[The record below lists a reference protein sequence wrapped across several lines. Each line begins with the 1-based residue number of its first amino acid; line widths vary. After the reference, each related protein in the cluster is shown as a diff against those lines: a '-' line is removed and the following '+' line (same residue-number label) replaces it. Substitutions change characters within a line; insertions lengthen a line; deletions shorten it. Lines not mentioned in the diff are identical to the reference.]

1 MVLRNKLLACFAIG
15 LFFGSKTLIAQQESF
30 IYDGTHDGYA
40 GLHAYYFQE
49 SLVNTPEQA
58 LSNQFTPFQN
68 DVQSLSVN
76 PGVVWVRIDIVNR
89 SSDAIGIKLDLASYD
104 RVDWYLIDNGVFI
117 DSAFTGELRVDPS
130 KEEYIENNIFNLQK
144 LRSGFRN
151 TVLIRLVNTEQIVI
165 PLRIDRISSLQ
176 GTNSN
181 RRFIFGVYTGIMLVM
196 FLYNIFLAF
205 SIRERIYLHYLG
217 HLLFAWLTQAAFQGI
232 AAYYFWPGNAY
243 LTIIGFT
250 VATCM
255 VSVFGILFMRG
266 FLQTSTHMPGHDKVL
281 QVLVVFYL
289 VSVVLA
295 FSGIAKETFALV
307 LPVQALVSV
316 FILYVTVRLVVKG
329 SKQARF
335 YLIGWALLFVGIT
348 IYVLKDFGVLPYNDV
363 TNYALMAGTA
373 LEVVLLSIALAD
385 RINILEE
392 EKRSLISRQKDDLQR
407 EVAIRTAELRSTNSS
422 LEKAYNDIKEAQS
435 QLINAEKM
443 ASLGQL
449 TAGIAH
455 EINNPVNF
463 INANVKPLKRDFSDL
478 LEIINQ
484 YRGIRPGHAAEDME
498 RIRHL
503 EQEMDLEYTSR
514 EVLELLSGI
523 SEGAVRTTEIVRGL
537 RIFSRLD
544 EAEFNKSNVIEGLE
558 STLILLNSAM
568 QNDVTVER
576 DYADLPMIDCYPG
589 KLNQVFMNI
598 IGNGV
603 YAVLKRPDKRI
614 PGKLIIRAANAGDY
628 IKISF
633 IDNGCGMSK
642 KTLENMFEP
651 FYTTKPVGEG
661 TGMGMAISYG
671 IIVNEHK
678 GKLYAESEPGV
689 GSSVHIEIPKNLS
702 DKPVKG
708 VIDL

>member
-455 EINNPVNF
+455 EINNPINF

-523 SEGAVRTTEIVRGL
+523 SEGAMRTTEIVRGL

>member
-1 MVLRNKLLACFAIG
+1 
-15 LFFGSKTLIAQQESF
+15 
-30 IYDGTHDGYA
+30 
-40 GLHAYYFQE
+40 
-49 SLVNTPEQA
+49 
-58 LSNQFTPFQN
+58 
-68 DVQSLSVN
+68 
-76 PGVVWVRIDIVNR
+76 
-89 SSDAIGIKLDLASYD
+89 
-104 RVDWYLIDNGVFI
+104 
-117 DSAFTGELRVDPS
+117 
-130 KEEYIENNIFNLQK
+130 
-144 LRSGFRN
+144 
-151 TVLIRLVNTEQIVI
+151 
-165 PLRIDRISSLQ
+165 
-176 GTNSN
+176 
-181 RRFIFGVYTGIMLVM
+181 
-196 FLYNIFLAF
+196 
-205 SIRERIYLHYLG
+205 LG

-455 EINNPVNF
+455 EINNPINF

-523 SEGAVRTTEIVRGL
+523 SEGAMRTTEIVRGL

-544 EAEFNKSNVIEGLE
+544 EAEFNKSNVMEGLE

>member
-1 MVLRNKLLACFAIG
+1 MALRNKILLCFAIC
-15 LFFGSKTLIAQQESF
+15 LFGGGSTLTAQQEPF
-30 IYDGTHDGYA
+30 IYDGTYNGYA
-40 GLHAYYFQE
+40 GLHAAYLE
-49 SLVNTPEQA
+49 DGLVNTPDQA
-58 LSNQFTPFQN
+58 LNSKFTAFRN
-68 DVQSLSVN
+68 EVQSLSVN
-76 PGVVWVRIDIVNR
+76 PGAVWVRLDIINR
-89 SSDAIGIKLDLASYD
+89 SNDAIGIKLDLASYD
-104 RVDWYLIDNGVFI
+104 KVDWYLIDNGVVV

-130 KEEYIENNIFNLQK
+130 KEDYIENNIFNLQK
-144 LRSGFRN
+144 LRSGFQN

-165 PLRIDRISSLQ
+165 PLRVDKISSLQ

-181 RRFIFGVYTGIMLVM
+181 RRFVFGIYTGIMLVM

-217 HLLFAWLTQAAFQGI
+217 HLFFAWLTQAAFQGI

-243 LTIIGFT
+243 LSVTGFT

-255 VSVFGILFMRG
+255 VSIFGILFMRG
-266 FLQTSTHMPGHDKVL
+266 FLQTSTQMPVHDKVL
-281 QVLVVFYL
+281 QVLVVFYV
-289 VSVVLA
+289 VSVALA

-316 FILYVTVRLVVKG
+316 FILYVSVHLVIKG

-348 IYVLKDFGVLPYNDV
+348 IYVLKDFGILPYNDV
-363 TNYALMAGTA
+363 TNYALMTGTA

-385 RINILEE
+385 RINLLEE
-392 EKRSLISRQKDDLQR
+392 EKRSLVARQKDELQR
-407 EVAIRTAELRSTNSS
+407 EVALRTAELRSTNSS
-422 LEKAYNDIKEAQS
+422 LEKAYNDIKAAQS

-455 EINNPVNF
+455 EINNPINF

-478 LEIINQ
+478 LDIIDQ
-484 YRGIRPGHAAEDME
+484 YRGVRPDHAAEDME
-498 RIRHL
+498 RIRNM
-503 EQEMDLEYTSR
+503 EKEMDLEYTSK
-514 EVLELLSGI
+514 EILELLSGI
-523 SEGAVRTTEIVRGL
+523 SEGAMRTTEIVRGL

-568 QNDVTVER
+568 QNDVSIER
-576 DYADLPMIDCYPG
+576 EYADLPMIDCSPG

-598 IGNGV
+598 IGNGI
-603 YAVLKRPDKRI
+603 YAVLKRPDKQI
-614 PGKLIIRAANAGDY
+614 PGKLIIRATDAGDY
-628 IKISF
+628 IRISF

-651 FYTTKPVGEG
+651 FFTTKPVGEG

-689 GSSVHIEIPKNLS
+689 GSTIHIEIPKNLS

-708 VIDL
+708 VADS

>member
-455 EINNPVNF
+455 EINNPINF

-523 SEGAVRTTEIVRGL
+523 SEGAMRTTEIVRGL

-544 EAEFNKSNVIEGLE
+544 EAEFNKSNVMEGLE

>member
-1 MVLRNKLLACFAIG
+1 MALRNKLLACFAIG
-15 LFFGSKTLIAQQESF
+15 LFVGSKALIAQQESY

-40 GLHAYYFQE
+40 GLHAYYYQE
-49 SLVNTPEQA
+49 SQVNTPEQA
-58 LSNQFTPFQN
+58 LSNKFTPFQN
-68 DVQSLSVN
+68 DVQSLSLN

-243 LTIIGFT
+243 LTVIGFT

-363 TNYALMAGTA
+363 TNYALMSGTA

-455 EINNPVNF
+455 EINNPINF

-523 SEGAVRTTEIVRGL
+523 SEGAMRTTEIVRGL

-603 YAVLKRPDKRI
+603 YAVLKRTDKRI

>member
-348 IYVLKDFGVLPYNDV
+348 IYVLKDFGVLPFNDV

-455 EINNPVNF
+455 EINNPINF

-523 SEGAVRTTEIVRGL
+523 SEGAMRTTEIVRGL

-544 EAEFNKSNVIEGLE
+544 EAEFNKSNVMEGLE

>member
-455 EINNPVNF
+455 EINNPINF